1 MTVLQMII
9 LTGCGCVDDRICVVI
24 ILLTVLASKVTLF
37 DPPEPRFNGTGLFLT
52 KCVKFER
59 NASEIPETLLQ
70 ICSSTEIVVSNANH
84 WSIERK
90 SKK

>member
-1 MTVLQMII
+1 MKYSP
-9 LTGCGCVDDRICVVI
+9 TGVDDRPANDNTYGGCVDDRICVVI

-59 NASEIPETLLQ
+59 NVSEIPETLLQ
-70 ICSSTEIVVSNANH
+70 ICSSTES
-84 WSIERK
+84 
-90 SKK
+90 